1 MAMMGKRRVL
11 YRQGTGFWRMTAKWV
26 LVFGALYLLDGGLL
40 RSWGDALVLPMIGIL
55 LWVPLGIGVVWYP
68 KKDQRVELT
77 TGELRIRRKRLPM
90 EKVNLLHVARLWL
103 EGRSTADDQPVG
115 EWRRFDRVVWV
126 PLRDGRA
133 LGVEFRDPAAF
144 AKVFGA
150 FAVAACGG
158 PDIVRARAAAE
169 TYPEPLPPQPRRSAD
184 DAGSW
189 LDLLDI
195 FN

>member
-1 MAMMGKRRVL
+1 M
-11 YRQGTGFWRMTAKWV
+11 
-26 LVFGALYLLDGGLL
+26 
-40 RSWGDALVLPMIGIL
+40 
-55 LWVPLGIGVVWYP
+55 
-68 KKDQRVELT
+68 
-77 TGELRIRRKRLPM
+77 
-90 EKVNLLHVARLWL
+90 
-103 EGRSTADDQPVG
+103 
-115 EWRRFDRVVWV
+115 

-133 LGVEFRDPAAF
+133 FGVEFRDPAAF

-150 FAVAACGG
+150 FAVEACGG

-169 TYPEPLPPQPRRSAD
+169 TYPDPLPLQPRRSAD

>member
-1 MAMMGKRRVL
+1 M
-11 YRQGTGFWRMTAKWV
+11 
-26 LVFGALYLLDGGLL
+26 
-40 RSWGDALVLPMIGIL
+40 
-55 LWVPLGIGVVWYP
+55 
-68 KKDQRVELT
+68 
-77 TGELRIRRKRLPM
+77 RRKRLPM
-90 EKVNLLHVARLWL
+90 ERVNLLHVARLWL
-103 EGRSTADDQPVG
+103 EGRSTADDQPVA
-115 EWRRFDRVVWV
+115 EWTRFDRVVWV

-133 LGVEFRDPAAF
+133 FGVEFRDPAAF

-169 TYPEPLPPQPRRSAD
+169 TYPDPRPMRSRPAD